1 MSVREDFPAKLSSNC
16 ETAHSNLG
24 LSPISALSLPA
35 TMSVCWLYYYYY
47 YYQLIYNCD
56 TWDLLTSQSDLTAS
70 D

>member
-47 YYQLIYNCD
+47 CQLLFNCD
-56 TWDLLTSQSDLTAS
+56 TWDFLTSQSGFTAS